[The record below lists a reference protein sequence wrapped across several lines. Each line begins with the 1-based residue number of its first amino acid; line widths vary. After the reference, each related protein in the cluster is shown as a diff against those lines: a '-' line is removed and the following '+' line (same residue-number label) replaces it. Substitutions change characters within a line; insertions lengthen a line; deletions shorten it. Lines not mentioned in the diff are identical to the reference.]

1 MNSAQDDGGP
11 LLFRSPC
18 GFLIG
23 LLGRLPSFFDTALAS
38 IVSLVGGA
46 VALSAVQKQNLAQ
59 ASKGCPRVLSLII
72 LGLEIRPEIV
82 EVWAPK
88 SLLQGVKIMLKRCH
102 CAPSH

>member
-1 MNSAQDDGGP
+1 MNSAQNGGGP

-18 GFLIG
+18 GFLISI
-23 LLGRLPSFFDTALAS
+23 LGRLPPFFDTALAP
-38 IVSLVGGA
+38 IVSLVGRA
-46 VALSAVQKQNLAQ
+46 IALSAVQKQNLAQ
-59 ASKGCPRVLSLII
+59 ASKGCPRILSLII